1 MNPDREWNEFE
12 YMREFLLSLPHQRKL
27 ESLLGTVVE
36 SYARKDPVVALAR
49 IWLVGPGDRCDSCAL
64 RTVCPDQTECLHLA
78 AECYKKPPQDQTA
91 LAREFERIPLGLGK
105 VGRCAVT
112 GQQEDIGDLEADVP
126 HAVSKTWAEQERI
139 LGLGVT
145 PLIQQGKTL
154 GVIAAC
160 ILDEVKVEGEGL
172 FWARLVADSIAAS
185 IANVRAFEEIQT
197 LKERLERDNEY
208 LSEEILESQAYGEII
223 GQSPS
228 LKNVAEQIGM
238 VAGTDANVLITGES
252 GTGKEL
258 VAREIHKR
266 SARSLRP
273 LIKVN
278 CASIP
283 KDLYESEF
291 FGHVK
296 GAFTGAVQDRQGRFE
311 LADGATLFLDEVGE
325 VPLDLQSKLLR
336 VLQEGEYEKIG
347 DARTRKCDVRI
358 IAATNRDL
366 KVEIIK
372 GRFREDLY
380 YRLNVFPI
388 ELPSLRERRE
398 DIPLLAQHFL
408 GIASRKFNKPV
419 KPLAAD
425 RIEILKNYAWPGNVR
440 ELQNVL
446 ERAVITSRRG
456 ELQLDLEP
464 PASKDTATAR
474 KTEPAAGERIYSDA
488 EMKERE
494 RENTL
499 RALERCGGR
508 IFGKNGAARLL
519 GVKPTTLATR
529 IQAMGLKKTYAARK
543 AK

>member
-1 MNPDREWNEFE
+1 MNPSPENREFD
-12 YMREFLLSLPHQRKL
+12 YMREFLLSLPYQRQL
-27 ESLLGTVVE
+27 QSLLNLVVE
-36 SYARKDPVVALAR
+36 SFARRDPAVALAR

-64 RTVCPDQTECLHLA
+64 RSLCPDQTECLHLA
-78 AECYKKPPQDQTA
+78 AECYKHPPDDPST
-91 LAREFERIPLGLGK
+91 LAREFERIPLGVGK
-105 VGRCAVT
+105 AGRSATT
-112 GQQEDIGDLEADVP
+112 GRQEDLESLAADIP
-126 HAVSKTWAEQERI
+126 HAVSRSWAQQANI

-145 PLIQQGKTL
+145 PLLQQGRVL
-154 GVIAAC
+154 GVIGAC
-160 ILDEVKVEGEGL
+160 VVKEAQVEGEGL
-172 FWARLVADSIAAS
+172 FWTRLVADSIAAS
-185 IANVRAFEEIQT
+185 IANVRAFEEIQR

-208 LSEEILESQAYGEII
+208 LSDEILESQAYGEII

-238 VAGTDANVLITGES
+238 VAGTDANVLINGES

-266 SARSLRP
+266 STRSLRP

-296 GAFTGAVQDRQGRFE
+296 GAFTGAVQDRRGRFE

-336 VLQEGEYEKIG
+336 VLQEGEYERIG

-366 KVEIIK
+366 KGEIIK

-388 ELPSLRERRE
+388 ELPSLRERPE
-398 DIPLLAQHFL
+398 DIPLLAEHFL
-408 GIASRKFNKPV
+408 RNAGKKFNKPV
-419 KPLAAD
+419 KPPTAETIAA
-425 RIEILKNYAWPGNVR
+425 LKNYLWPGNVR

-456 ELQLDLEP
+456 ELKLDLDA
-464 PASKDTATAR
+464 PAGKAPSAPRPESAADAAVL
-474 KTEPAAGERIYSDA
+474 TEAELKRLERD
-488 EMKERE
+488 
-494 RENTL
+494 NTL
-499 RALERCGGR
+499 RALKRCDGK
-508 IFGKNGAARLL
+508 IFGPNGAAKLL

-529 IQAMGLKKTYAARK
+529 MKALGLKKTYSVRK
-543 AK
+543 PH